1 MRLLNKKILIGVTAG
16 IAAYKVAFLIR
27 LLIKQGAQVK
37 VLQTPDSIAFI
48 PPVTLATLSKNEVI
62 SEFYHPVTGAWNNHV
77 ELGMWADA
85 FIIAPATA
93 NTIAKMANGICD
105 NILLAS
111 YLSSR
116 CPVFFAPAMDLD
128 MYKHKAVQNNINTL
142 QSFGNILI
150 DAGEGELAS
159 GLEGKGR
166 MAEPEQI
173 LETLL
178 AHFEPK

>member
-1 MRLLNKKILIGVTAG
+1 
-16 IAAYKVAFLIR
+16 
-27 LLIKQGAQVK
+27 
-37 VLQTPDSIAFI
+37 
-48 PPVTLATLSKNEVI
+48 
-62 SEFYHPVTGAWNNHV
+62 
-77 ELGMWADA
+77 
-85 FIIAPATA
+85 
-93 NTIAKMANGICD
+93 
-105 NILLAS
+105 
-111 YLSSR
+111 
-116 CPVFFAPAMDLD
+116 